1 MLAGGQ
7 NYPAI
12 TVTVNVANGAAA
24 SVTNQVSVSGG
35 GSGGNSAGDVTIIG
49 LESQTISFGTLGSLP
64 FGSATFSVSATSSSG
79 LTVSFASTTPLTC
92 SISNNTTV
100 TLLATGKCTIE
111 ATQAGNTNYSAA
123 TPVDQSFQ
131 VTQASQTISFGTL
144 GSLPFGSA
152 AFSVSATSSSG
163 LTVSFASATSLT
175 CSISNNTTVT
185 LLATGKCTI
194 EATQAGNT
202 NYSAATPV
210 DQSFQ
215 VIQASQTISFGTL
228 GNLPF
233 GSATFSVSATSSSG
247 LTVSFASTTPLTCSI
262 SNNTTVTLLAT
273 GKCTVE
279 ATQGGNTNYSAATPV
294 DQSFQVFDTC
304 DIGHKGITTVADVQ
318 SMIDEALGSSP
329 AINDLNG
336 DGIINIADAQIVIN
350 DAVGLGCAFRSTRSG
365 LSIRG
370 TNR

>member
-1 MLAGGQ
+1 MLLAASSHGGNFTHGQNGATYSVVVSNATGAGPTSGKVTVTEAIPGGLTLVSMNGGTTWDCTAPPTCTTSTMLAGGQ

-131 VTQASQTISFGTL
+131 V
-144 GSLPFGSA
+144 
-152 AFSVSATSSSG
+152 
-163 LTVSFASATSLT
+163 
-175 CSISNNTTVT
+175 
-185 LLATGKCTI
+185 
-194 EATQAGNT
+194 
-202 NYSAATPV
+202 
-210 DQSFQ
+210 
-215 VIQASQTISFGTL
+215 
-228 GNLPF
+228 
-233 GSATFSVSATSSSG
+233 
-247 LTVSFASTTPLTCSI
+247 
-262 SNNTTVTLLAT
+262 
-273 GKCTVE
+273 
-279 ATQGGNTNYSAATPV
+279 
-294 DQSFQVFDTC
+294 FDTC